1 MKRALQIAS
10 LTGIMLLVSVGAA
23 RADTLQFVVSGQAG
37 SATFDLAR
45 NPTVTSFS
53 NGNYFTVAVHNG
65 SINLLG
71 YSFLAPPFVLEF
83 SNASAGGG
91 FGLVVPILGDLQLK
105 GAQMFAGYYSAPT
118 FSPGTYFLDYGLV
131 KVTVMSTPEPSA
143 LLLLAF
149 GLVGLGLFRK
159 R

>member
-1 MKRALQIAS
+1 MKRALRIAS

-37 SATFDLAR
+37 SATFDLLR

-53 NGNYFTVAVHNG
+53 NGNYFTVSVNNG

-83 SNASAGGG
+83 SNTSTGGG
-91 FGLVVPILGDLQLK
+91 FGLVVPMLGDLQVQ
-105 GAQMFAGYYSAPT
+105 GGQMFTGFDSAPT
-118 FSPGTYFLDYGLV
+118 LSTGTFFLDYGLV
-131 KVTVMSTPEPSA
+131 KVTVTSTPEPST

-149 GLVGLGLFRK
+149 GLVGLGLVRK

>member
-1 MKRALQIAS
+1 
-10 LTGIMLLVSVGAA
+10 MLLVSVGVA
-23 RADTLQFVVSGQAG
+23 RADTLQFVVSGQVG
-37 SATFDLAR
+37 SATFDLLR

-53 NGNYFTVAVHNG
+53 NGNYFTVTVDNG
-65 SINLLG
+65 FINLLG

-83 SNASAGGG
+83 SNTSTGGG

-105 GAQMFAGYYSAPT
+105 GAQMFSGYDSAPT
-118 FSPGTYFLDYGLV
+118 LYTGTFLLDSGLV
-131 KVTVMSTPEPSA
+131 KVTVTATPEPST

-149 GLVGLGLFRK
+149 GLGGLGLFRK

>member
-1 MKRALQIAS
+1 MKRALRIAS

-37 SATFDLAR
+37 SATFDLLR

-53 NGNYFTVAVHNG
+53 NGNYFTVTVNNG

-83 SNASAGGG
+83 SNTSAGGG
-91 FGLVVPILGDLQLK
+91 FGLVVPILGDLQVQ
-105 GAQMFAGYYSAPT
+105 GAQMFTGFDSAPT
-118 FSPGTYFLDYGLV
+118 LSTGTFFLDYGLV
-131 KVTVMSTPEPSA
+131 KVTVTSTPEPST

-149 GLVGLGLFRK
+149 GLVGLGLVRK